1 MSRSGPAGLPILA
14 LAGLLTVSAVF
25 AGEETTRPLLFS
37 EDFTGELSLRWIP
50 FTRPG
55 PRITASRGNPPPAL
69 DLAGSGRSRSGLLSK
84 RRFNLG
90 AGLVAR
96 ADIFVSR
103 AGSTDVCGGSLGF
116 PRDPGDFSRGRWP
129 EWLVGMSYEYIGDT
143 DWSRGAIPEGGTLT
157 CSLIDEDGRLEMI
170 RRPYLNRWL
179 GGWHTFEITIK
190 AGGFVE
196 FRVDG
201 DLVYYSRKRL
211 ATDTPHLPLLLGHLS
226 GRGGKVYLDNVKV
239 RAGRPSPGPAPVR
252 GE

>member
-1 MSRSGPAGLPILA
+1 MSRSGPTVLVILA
-14 LAGLLTVSAVF
+14 LAGLPAASTVP
-25 AGEETTRPLLFS
+25 AGEKNTRPLLFS
-37 EDFTGELSLRWIP
+37 EDFTGEISLRWIS
-50 FTRPG
+50 FGRPG
-55 PRITASRGNPPPAL
+55 PRLIASRGNPSPAL
-69 DLAGSGRSRSGLLSK
+69 EIARSGRSGLLSK
-84 RRFNLG
+84 RRFNLA
-90 AGLVAR
+90 AGLVVR

-103 AGSTDVCGGSLGF
+103 PGGGAVSGGSFGF
-116 PRDPGDFSRGRWP
+116 PRDPGDISRGRWP

-179 GGWHTFEITIK
+179 GGWHSFEITIK
-190 AGGFVE
+190 SSGFVQ

-211 ATDTPHLPLLLGHLS
+211 STDTPHLPLLLGHLS
-226 GRGGKVYLDNVKV
+226 GRGGDVYLDNVEV
-239 RAGRPSPGPAPVR
+239 RAYQPRFGTAPDG